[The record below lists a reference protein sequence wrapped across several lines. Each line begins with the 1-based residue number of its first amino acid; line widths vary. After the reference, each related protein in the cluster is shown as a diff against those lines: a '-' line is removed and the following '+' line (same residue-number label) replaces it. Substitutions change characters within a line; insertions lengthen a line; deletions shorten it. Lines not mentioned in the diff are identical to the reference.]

1 MGCVMLATPG
11 RKDWCEHFRELFVSF
26 WDIIVGGRMR
36 PRAGIKKKLCAGL
49 MKSIIWRT
57 HDRQTIL
64 ITVTFATKPRGLYPK
79 TAKIEKRDNK
89 EIEENEKANKRR
101 PNN

>member
-1 MGCVMLATPG
+1 
-11 RKDWCEHFRELFVSF
+11 
-26 WDIIVGGRMR
+26 
-36 PRAGIKKKLCAGL
+36 
-49 MKSIIWRT
+49 MKSTIWRT

-64 ITVTFATKPRGLYPK
+64 ITIIFATKPRGLYPK

-101 PNN
+101 PNNQKPSNDGQDLGKNPR